1 MSTMLTAGLIVCGL
15 LTAGCVWVLN
25 LKLDGY
31 GPAARWGSMLGI
43 ALLLVMFIYS
53 IHYVK
58 GADYSRGLILALSVG
73 MTIVWLLA
81 CGFTIGV
88 LVIVSVGAYWLV
100 TTWRK
105 TDFREF
111 WSGVKSD
118 FKTEVASLKSWI
130 DDEE

>member
-1 MSTMLTAGLIVCGL
+1 M
-15 LTAGCVWVLN
+15 
-25 LKLDGY
+25 
-31 GPAARWGSMLGI
+31 
-43 ALLLVMFIYS
+43 
-53 IHYVK
+53 
-58 GADYSRGLILALSVG
+58 
-73 MTIVWLLA
+73 
-81 CGFTIGV
+81 IGV

>member
-1 MSTMLTAGLIVCGL
+1 
-15 LTAGCVWVLN
+15 
-25 LKLDGY
+25 
-31 GPAARWGSMLGI
+31 MLGI